1 MKQEQS
7 EGSVWLSEP
16 WISLLEDAQTEKTIW
31 TTQPLSDHRPKV
43 YTEGPD
49 WKSVQIHTCCTINY
63 WPHSS
68 LWKAWVK
75 VLPKAAGVTDQSIHI
90 MAYLPITPCYPEPFT
105 SPKVYVFILK
115 WKQTACR
122 FCRGFG
128 FRDTSVFLCL
138 FSVLMS
144 LIIYCILIIMTQ
156 VLRLGGCEH
165 GRLLTSWAVIPSGL
179 LPWYSTLSPFVVFI
193 VLYAFCR
200 VCLVENI

>member
-1 MKQEQS
+1 MHGQKRQPEQCNRYLTTGQKCTQKDQIERVYKS
-7 EGSVWLSEP
+7 IHV
-16 WISLLEDAQTEKTIW
+16 AQSII
-31 TTQPLSDHRPKV
+31 DHIAHYGKL
-43 YTEGPD
+43 G
-49 WKSVQIHTCCTINY
+49 
-63 WPHSS
+63 
-68 LWKAWVK
+68 VK